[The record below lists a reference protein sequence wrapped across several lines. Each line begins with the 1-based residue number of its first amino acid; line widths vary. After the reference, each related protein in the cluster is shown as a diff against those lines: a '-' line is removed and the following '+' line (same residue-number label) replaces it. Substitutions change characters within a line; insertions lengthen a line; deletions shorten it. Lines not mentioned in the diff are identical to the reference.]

1 MIKDSNFFA
10 HSVCTRWARSVAAA
24 ESPRF
29 HRGPSRRAVAWLGRY
44 HGSMALRAA
53 LIALVAVLM
62 ALNAVGAYGFLA
74 KAHIEHQVAGDVQI
88 NSRGADVEASLGVQA
103 GVVADFDRRIAQIDT
118 AVRRPPPAAAPPR
131 P

>member
-1 MIKDSNFFA
+1 
-10 HSVCTRWARSVAAA
+10 
-24 ESPRF
+24 
-29 HRGPSRRAVAWLGRY
+29 
-44 HGSMALRAA
+44 MALRAA